1 MEEATALI
9 YKYHGGADN
18 EVAKLEIREIETHI
32 RNSKPQTAGD
42 YIRGLWDYRELFS
55 SHSARWRTGMI
66 TLITLASQFA
76 GNTILTCKCHE
87 SSFNDSAN
95 NITVFQ
101 PVMFTAL
108 GITSVQRKLLLTFAS
123 AIVSCSGAVIGSA
136 TNDWIKRRYRY
147 GPHLFP

>member
-1 MEEATALI
+1 MALQVIPPALVFLGCFLVPESPRWLASRGRMEEATALI

-55 SHSARWRTGMI
+55 THSARWRTGMI

-76 GNTILTCKCHE
+76 GNTILTCK
-87 SSFNDSAN
+87 
-95 NITVFQ
+95 
-101 PVMFTAL
+101 
-108 GITSVQRKLLLTFAS
+108 
-123 AIVSCSGAVIGSA
+123 
-136 TNDWIKRRYRY
+136 
-147 GPHLFP
+147 